1 MKALICITTANRSL
15 AVKTFAW
22 DYITFCQTNPDYDF
36 VVSLDGHDEK
46 TIAFCNRHKI
56 PIVYSEAQEGVGLSK
71 NRILRIFSDYDHYFF
86 VEDDVGLLDDAVF
99 GLHIKAAQELSV
111 HHMSLFPEERI
122 LEKRKELQLTNGFTV
137 YCSLFGGAQFNY
149 FTKTGI
155 NTVGGFHAQFAKY
168 RRFGHTEHSYRFV
181 NAGLAEYPFYVL
193 SDCLH
198 GYLRW
203 SDPVS
208 VTKIK
213 VDTVNRLFVEE
224 HELIAQKLAYF
235 PLATLA
241 PFHVPDSLD
250 LSQAK
255 RPLLNGIYRML
266 FEANIAALSVYRLI
280 KKAWSRNNA

>member
-1 MKALICITTANRSL
+1 MKALICITTASRSL

-22 DYITFCQTNPDYDF
+22 DYIAFCQTNPDYDF

-46 TIAFCNRHKI
+46 TISFCNRHNI
-56 PIVYSEAQEGVGLSK
+56 PIVCSEVQEGVGLSK
-71 NRILRIFSDYDHYFF
+71 NRILSTFSEYDHYFF
-86 VEDDVGLLDDAVF
+86 VEDDVGLLNSAVF
-99 GLHIKAAQELSV
+99 ELHINAAQELGI

-122 LEKRKELQLTNGFTV
+122 LEKQKELQLTNGFTV
-137 YCSLFGGAQFNY
+137 YCSLFGGAPFNY
-149 FTKTGI
+149 FTRTGI
-155 NTVGGFHAQFAKY
+155 NTVGGFHTQFAKY

-181 NAGLAEYPFYVL
+181 NSGLAEYPFYVL
-193 SDCLH
+193 SDCLY

-235 PLATLA
+235 PLSTLA

-255 RPLLNGIYRML
+255 MPLLNGIYRML